1 MIIGLAALLLSAA
14 RGEELRRFEAVEQH
28 MGTLV
33 SMRVYA
39 ANSVLAQRALEKA
52 FTRVRD
58 LDNLLSDYKPDSEV
72 SRLAAGKAAPAS
84 ADLLAVLRLAGEVWK
99 ETEGAF
105 DVSIGAVTHLWRA
118 SRAAGRL
125 PDDEELRAA
134 LGRSGYQ
141 HVRVNAGKRT
151 VLLGKDGMKLD
162 LGGIAKGYA
171 ADAALDVLRA
181 SGVRRALVAVSGDLA
196 IGDPP
201 PGREGWQVEIA
212 GGRVLELKNCGVSTS
227 GDEEQHWEIGGKR
240 YSHIVDARTGKPLEA
255 SREVTVVTERSAISD
270 ALATAIC
277 VTGITYESAFTRRHR
292 TRVYLVP

>member
-1 MIIGLAALLLSAA
+1 MLLSAQA
-14 RGEELRRFEAVEQH
+14 AELKRYEAVEQH

-72 SRLAAGKAAPAS
+72 SRLATGKAVAVS
-84 ADLLAVLRLAGEVWK
+84 TDLLAVLRIAEQVSAD
-99 ETEGAF
+99 TEGAF
-105 DVSIGAVTHLWRA
+105 DVSIGAVTQLWRA
-118 SRAAGRL
+118 ARIQGRL
-125 PDDEELRAA
+125 PAEEELRAA
-134 LGRSGYQ
+134 LARSGYR
-141 HVRVNAGKRT
+141 HVEVNARKRT

-171 ADAALDVLRA
+171 ADAALEALRLA
-181 SGVRRALVAVSGDLA
+181 GVRRALVAVSGDLA

-201 PGREGWQVEIA
+201 PGKEGWQVEIA
-212 GGRVLELKNCGVSTS
+212 GGRVLELRNCGVSTS
-227 GDEEQHWEIGGKR
+227 GDREQHWEIGGKR
-240 YSHIVDARTGKPLEA
+240 YSHIVDARTGKPLED
-255 SREVTVVTERSAISD
+255 SREVTVVTERAAVSD
-270 ALATAIC
+270 AIATAIC
-277 VTGITYESAFTRRHR
+277 VTGAPYESKFTRQHR

>member
-1 MIIGLAALLLSAA
+1 MIAALAVLMLLPA

-52 FTRVRD
+52 FNRVRD

-72 SRLAAGKAAPAS
+72 SRFATGKPVAAS
-84 ADLLAVLRLAGEVWK
+84 ADLLALLRIAGEVWK
-99 ETEGAF
+99 KSDGAF

-118 SRAAGRL
+118 ARAEGRL
-125 PDDEELRAA
+125 PTDEELRVA
-134 LGRSGYQ
+134 LTRSGYQ
-141 HVRVNAGKRT
+141 HVQVNARKRT

-201 PGREGWQVEIA
+201 PGKQGWQVEIA
-212 GGRVLELKNCGVSTS
+212 GGRVLELNNCGVSTS
-227 GDEEQHWEIGGKR
+227 GDQEQHWEIGGKR
-240 YSHIVDARTGKPLEA
+240 YSHIVDPRTGKPLES
-255 SREVTVVTERSAISD
+255 SREVTVVTDRSAISD
-270 ALATAIC
+270 AIATAIC
-277 VTGITYESAFTRRHR
+277 VTGNPDERQFTNRHR
-292 TRVYLVP
+292 TRIYLVP